1 MIVGNSEDEAVK
13 DDGDDDGEYYC
24 HPNFHI
30 WPDSVTPGLVLIR
43 VIIHPWICKY
53 RNLFNK
59 HCDDAKEYWE
69 EIDDE
74 YVNVLL
80 HVADLE
86 SDTVE
91 PEIPGDGDVEDMVA
105 GTGLGEL

>member
-1 MIVGNSEDEAVK
+1 MVLAAWTSFQNQTLKSENKSKYKYLHSTPSISLSSSFEMIVGNSEDEAVK

-59 HCDDAKEYWE
+59 HCDDAKEY
-69 EIDDE
+69 
-74 YVNVLL
+74 
-80 HVADLE
+80 
-86 SDTVE
+86 
-91 PEIPGDGDVEDMVA
+91 
-105 GTGLGEL
+105 